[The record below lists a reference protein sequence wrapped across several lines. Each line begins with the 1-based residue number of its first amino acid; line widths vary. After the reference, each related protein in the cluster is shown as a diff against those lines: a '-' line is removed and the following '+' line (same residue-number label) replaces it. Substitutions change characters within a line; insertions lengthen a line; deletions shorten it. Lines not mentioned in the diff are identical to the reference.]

1 MKKERKYN
9 TVVIDRLKERYGFT
23 RNYIQM
29 SIRGD
34 RVGTIPTKIKEE
46 YHQLDRASRAALKK
60 TEDQL

>member
-9 TVVIDRLKERYGFT
+9 TIVIDDLKSRYGFT

-34 RVGTIPTKIKEE
+34 RKGTIPTQIKDE
-46 YHQLDRASRAALKK
+46 YHRLDRASRAAIRKQEEKL
-60 TEDQL
+60 

>member
-9 TVVIDRLKERYGFT
+9 TVVIDLLKEKYGFT

-34 RVGTIPTKIKEE
+34 RVGTIPKRIKEE
-46 YHQLDRASRAALKK
+46 YHQLDHASRSALKSK
-60 TEDQL
+60 EKEL